1 MACHLNQCSALSR
14 MRGVISFLVLLSAR
28 GILAQGA
35 PVSPDRPWHAPAEQ
49 GIEADAR
56 NVLDLRFTVDPA
68 KTYSLPDLID
78 LAESHNPET
87 QVAWQRARSQAAAL
101 GVAKSE
107 LYPTLAAAA
116 LSQTGRSEAFFGG
129 QFYKQVTQDFGLALE
144 LNYTVFDFG
153 ARSGRINAATAQLLA
168 ANFAF
173 NNTHRSVIYEVQ
185 LAYYRLLSAIG
196 QEDAAHASLANA
208 QTVQQAAEERLANG
222 LATLPDVLEARSAT
236 AQAEYDLQ
244 AIIGAEE
251 VARGDLATAVGAL
264 ATAELRVQ
272 PLDELPTPESI
283 SDTVD
288 QAINR
293 ALVQRPDLLQQLARI
308 RSAQGKVKEEKAAY
322 YPSLSLTVRPAIPFL
337 YGLQQ
342 PSAWAFTSDLTGA
355 VSLNL
360 NWTVFDGSAR
370 KSRLAQA
377 NAEVQAEEA
386 DTKAKRNQI
395 TNEIWTAYSNLN
407 TAFRQRQ
414 AAMALLESA
423 SQSYSAAL
431 ESYNYGL
438 RNLLDV
444 TAAQRALAQAR
455 SAEILARTK
464 VLSAV
469 AELAFSAGDSIR
481 AGNTRPG
488 P

>member
-1 MACHLNQCSALSR
+1 MRARKQRLWALQRASCIPRWRLRHFHKRVAPKPFSEASFTSRSRKILDWHSNSTTPYLTSAP
-14 MRGVISFLVLLSAR
+14 G
-28 GILAQGA
+28 
-35 PVSPDRPWHAPAEQ
+35 
-49 GIEADAR
+49 
-56 NVLDLRFTVDPA
+56 
-68 KTYSLPDLID
+68 
-78 LAESHNPET
+78 LAESTPQRRNF
-87 QVAWQRARSQAAAL
+87 WQPISRL
-101 GVAKSE
+101 T
-107 LYPTLAAAA
+107 TL
-116 LSQTGRSEAFFGG
+116 
-129 QFYKQVTQDFGLALE
+129 
-144 LNYTVFDFG
+144 
-153 ARSGRINAATAQLLA
+153 TAPL
-168 ANFAF
+168 F
-173 NNTHRSVIYEVQ
+173 TEVQ

-342 PSAWAFTSDLTGA
+342 PSPWAFTSDLTGA

-360 NWTVFDGSAR
+360 NWTVFDGGAR

-377 NAEVQAEEA
+377 DAEVQAEEA

-444 TAAQRALAQAR
+444 TAAQRSAR
-455 SAEILARTK
+455 S
-464 VLSAV
+464 SA
-469 AELAFSAGDSIR
+469 FG
-481 AGNTRPG
+481 
-488 P
+488 